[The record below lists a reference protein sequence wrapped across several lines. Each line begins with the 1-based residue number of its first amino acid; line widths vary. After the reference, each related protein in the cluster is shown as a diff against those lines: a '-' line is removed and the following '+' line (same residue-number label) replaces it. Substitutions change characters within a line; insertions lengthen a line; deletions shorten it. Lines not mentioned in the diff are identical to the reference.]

1 MGLMETRS
9 RLARGFA
16 LAKRAGRTL
25 PALVLAATLAA
36 GLPAPSRAQ
45 ATLSEQDVLIYQ
57 AAFEA
62 ADLGAWD
69 AARQMVGRAGDP
81 VLAKVIDWISASN
94 DDGDAGFVA
103 IAAFLRDNP
112 DWPDQTGMRRRAEQ
126 VMPEDMAAADVAAWF
141 DAYPPVTVEG
151 LLRYGRALTALGRAV
166 DADALARAE
175 WETIGLTEDH
185 ERAFLAVFGR
195 FLEPGDH
202 IERLDHLVWEGRDT
216 EARRLYP
223 LVDEGWRALA
233 EARIQLANRASGV
246 NALIARVP
254 AALAAD
260 EGLLFERLRWR
271 RRAGLTDGAI
281 EMLADQPAQ
290 MTHPGRWWDERHIIA
305 RRLFNSG
312 DHARAY
318 RVASSHNQSD
328 DFPLAQA
335 EWLSG
340 WLALRFLDDPQG
352 AVGHFQRLYD
362 NVGTPIS
369 LGRGAYWS
377 GRAYE
382 ALGNRPE
389 AETWYRRAAEHSS
402 AFYGQ
407 LAADRLGLPTVPA
420 LPPDPVASPEQLAAF
435 EESELA
441 RVARALDRIGE
452 DRRADLF
459 LRQLARLA
467 EGPAETALVSRLAAA
482 LDRRD
487 MAIFAA
493 KQLIFDGITLY
504 ESGYPLLPLESADP
518 RVEPALVLGL
528 IRRESEF
535 RTDAVSAAGAR
546 GLMQLMPA
554 TAEGVA
560 RALGVSNSTARLT
573 AEPAHNIRLGSHY
586 LAEMI
591 GRFGGSYILATAAYN
606 AGPGR
611 VEDWL
616 ESRGDPR
623 RLSLEET
630 IDWIESIPIYETR
643 NYVQRV
649 LEDAQVYRLRLG
661 AAPQSGQLEAD
672 LDR

>member
-1 MGLMETRS
+1 M
-9 RLARGFA
+9 
-16 LAKRAGRTL
+16 L
-25 PALVLAATLAA
+25 PALVPAALLAA
-36 GLPAPSRAQ
+36 GLLASRPAEAS
-45 ATLSEQDVLIYQ
+45 LSEQDALIYQ

-69 AARQMVGRAGDP
+69 SAREMVERARDP

-94 DDGDAGFVA
+94 DDGDAGFRE

-126 VMPEDMAAADVAAWF
+126 VMPPALPAAEIAAWF
-141 DAYPPVTVEG
+141 DEWPPVTVDG
-151 LLRYGRALTALGRAV
+151 LLRYGEALTALGRTV

-175 WETIGLTEDH
+175 WQTLGLTEDH
-185 ERAFLAVFGR
+185 ERQYLALFGR
-195 FLEPGDH
+195 FLQPADH
-202 IERLDHLVWEGRDT
+202 IARLDHLLWEGRDT

-223 LVDEGWRALA
+223 LVDAGWRALA

-246 NALIARVP
+246 DALVARVP

-260 EGLLFERLRWR
+260 EGLLYERLRWR
-271 RRAGLTDGAI
+271 RRSGLTAGAI
-281 EMLADQPAQ
+281 EMLDNQPQ
-290 MTHPGRWWDERHIIA
+290 RLTRPDLWWNERHIIA
-305 RRLFNSG
+305 RRLFNEG
-312 DHARAY
+312 EFGRAY
-318 RVASSHNQSD
+318 AVAAGHGQD
-328 DFPLAQA
+328 EGFPLAQA

-340 WLALRFLDDPQG
+340 WLALRFLDDPQS

-369 LGRGAYWS
+369 LGRGAYWT

-389 AETWYRRAAEHSS
+389 AEAWYRRGAEYGSS
-402 AFYGQ
+402 FYGQ

-435 EESELA
+435 EAGELV
-441 RVARALDRIGE
+441 RVVRALDRIGE
-452 DRRADLF
+452 NARANLF
-459 LRQLARLA
+459 LRQLSRLA
-467 EGPAETALVSRLAAA
+467 EGPADTAPVARLAAS
-482 LDRRD
+482 LDRPE
-487 MAIFAA
+487 MAVFAA
-493 KQLIFDGITLY
+493 KRLIFDGITLY
-504 ESGYPLLPLESADP
+504 ESAYPLLPLETADP

-535 RTDAVSAAGAR
+535 RTDAVSPAGAR

-560 RALGVSNSTARLT
+560 NGLGVSHSTARLT
-573 AEPAHNIRLGSHY
+573 ADPAHNIRLGSHY
-586 LAEMI
+586 LAEMV

-611 VEDWL
+611 VDEWL
-616 ESRGDPR
+616 AARGDPR
-623 RLSLEET
+623 QMGT
-630 IDWIESIPIYETR
+630 AAIIDWIEGIPIYETR

-649 LEDAQVYRLRLG
+649 LEDTQVYRLRLG
-661 AAPQSGQLEAD
+661 AAPQSGRLEAD
-672 LDR
+672 LAR